1 MGKFLDRLKR
11 DFSWENDEY
20 EIPEETLVHPEISAE
35 FPGILMNDDDE
46 ERNLGLDD
54 QDETD
59 EEVIRR
65 VSQTTGV
72 PAHGAGLTY
81 RSAGRRGHG

>member
-1 MGKFLDRLKR
+1 MLPLSHHGR
-11 DFSWENDEY
+11 DGSVV
-20 EIPEETLVHPEISAE
+20 IHLATLVHPENSAG
-35 FPGILMNDDDE
+35 FPCILMNGDGE